1 MNSDVLV
8 VLVVLCLIFFWF
20 SESPWLVIAEAMFSK
35 KATFFACIHKLPV
48 STNVCIMSCIQSSVS
63 MAFLC

>member
-8 VLVVLCLIFFWF
+8 VVVVFCLIFFWF

-35 KATFFACIHKLPV
+35 EA
-48 STNVCIMSCIQSSVS
+48 
-63 MAFLC
+63 AFLLVFINCLSVPTCLLCHVDNLV

>member
-8 VLVVLCLIFFWF
+8 VVVVFCLIFFWF

-35 KATFFACIHKLPV
+35 KATFLHVFMNYLSVPTCI
-48 STNVCIMSCIQSSVS
+48 
-63 MAFLC
+63 LCHVYNLV

>member
-8 VLVVLCLIFFWF
+8 LVVVVVVFCLFFFWF

-35 KATFFACIHKLPV
+35 KATFLHVFINCLSVPTCILRHVYNLV
-48 STNVCIMSCIQSSVS
+48 
-63 MAFLC
+63 

>member
-8 VLVVLCLIFFWF
+8 VVVVFCLIFFWF

-35 KATFFACIHKLPV
+35 KATFLHVFINSLSVPTCI
-48 STNVCIMSCIQSSVS
+48 
-63 MAFLC
+63 LCHVYNLV